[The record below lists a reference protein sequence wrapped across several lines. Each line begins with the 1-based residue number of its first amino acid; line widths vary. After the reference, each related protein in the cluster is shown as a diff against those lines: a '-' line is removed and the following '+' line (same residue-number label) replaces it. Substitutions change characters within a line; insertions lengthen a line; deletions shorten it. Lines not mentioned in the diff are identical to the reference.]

1 MSDHEVIQQLLEKFY
16 ADQHK
21 SAEERVSTG
30 APVGDIISAL
40 SSIRKVIPEYNEKTR
55 LAEWV
60 PLAWQALSTERQVF
74 RRGNSDSAGMG
85 AATFTELSDLILLL
99 PREDG

>member
-1 MSDHEVIQQLLEKFY
+1 MSDHKMIHQLLEKFY

-21 SAEERVSTG
+21 GAEERVSSG

-40 SSIRKVIPEYNEKTR
+40 SSIRSAIPDYDEQTR
-55 LAEWV
+55 LADWG
-60 PLAWQALSTERQVF
+60 PLACQALAEERQQF
-74 RRGNSDSAGMG
+74 RRDNSDSAGMG

-99 PREDG
+99 AREDR

>member
-1 MSDHEVIQQLLEKFY
+1 MSDHEVIQQLLDKFY

-21 SAEERVSTG
+21 GAKKRVSTG

-40 SSIRKVIPEYNEKTR
+40 SSIRNVLPEYDEQTR

-60 PLAWQALSTERQVF
+60 PLAWQALSTERQQF
-74 RRGNSDSAGMG
+74 RKENSDSAGMG
-85 AATFTELSDLILLL
+85 AATFSELSDLLLLL
-99 PREDG
+99 PRND